1 MYIAAAMASILFAVS
16 AVISVLNVIG
26 VISTVKPWSLPISRI
41 RSTMIPEI
49 WLVLV
54 SRNVNGM
61 PLGVEPTRTAC
72 WATLVP
78 ASPSARRAAAKA
90 RARNELRM
98 RDP

>member
-1 MYIAAAMASILFAVS
+1 MYIAAAITSILLACS
-16 AVISVLNVIG
+16 AAISVLKVIG
-26 VISTVKPWSLPISRI
+26 VISIAKPWSLPIAFI

-54 SRNVNGM
+54 SRKVNGT
-61 PLGVEPTRTAC
+61 PVGVEPTRTVC

-78 ASPSARRAAAKA
+78 ARPSARRAAAKA
-90 RARNELRM
+90 RTRNELRM